1 MTRSLATSE
10 LISLA
15 SPTRGRSIA
24 GSIARVIDDVHLAVE
39 TLSESV
45 EAAGLRLP
53 WLIGSAGDTVEFADH
68 AERAGWALTAIT
80 LIEALSTGDPPSV
93 ARALTWFEGDAGDH
107 AFDDHQASAAL
118 AGVVSSPDAAALFP
132 YYLDTFGRTSRL
144 DVLRDAGLSGK
155 RQERKEVGSFY
166 TPADLAFFM
175 TDAIAGERGAP
186 GASLFEAAWYDPA
199 CGSGIFLHAA
209 LRVAIDR
216 GVADPVGYAVSRL
229 FGTDIAPQAC
239 DFSAFVLLHALA
251 PHLNGAPVELW
262 SSLRAHIL
270 ARDALPLALDRRGG
284 RAALAELFPLGE
296 APLRL
301 ICNPPYAVA
310 GIGARVDS
318 AATRSLYLPF
328 VEMSWRF
335 AGGSRDASAVVVPLA
350 LATNTGA
357 DHRRCRTAM
366 SRSGG
371 DWTLLFFDRQPHAL
385 FGEEAKTRAAVAIR
399 RPRAGLACI
408 RTSGLLKWTSR
419 QRHEI
424 FSEGRAVP
432 IGAAPIGRLI
442 PKLGSAKEADLYA
455 KLVEYRL
462 HSADR
467 PRIEKA
473 APDEI
478 VGTALSNDV
487 FVGGTAYNFLNI
499 FRNYPDN
506 LSWRGELST
515 SGIHK
520 LRLADTNA
528 AAVASALLASRV
540 AFWLW
545 HVECD
550 GFHVPT
556 WFIAELPLLDLAFS
570 DAERAALASL
580 GERLWDG
587 LQRDIL
593 VSNNRGRLTFAFRPS
608 QVAELRREVDA
619 QILTHI
625 GAGPGGAASLDDFE
639 FRVVSIDGSSRAAR
653 STPSASIQSR

>member
-1 MTRSLATSE
+1 MSSALATNE
-10 LISLA
+10 LIALA

-24 GSIARVIDDVHLAVE
+24 GAVARVIEDVHLAVAAV
-39 TLSESV
+39 SESV
-45 EAAGLRLP
+45 EAAGVRLP
-53 WLIGSAGDTVEFADH
+53 WLVRFPGDVVAIADPI
-68 AERAGWALTAIT
+68 ERAGWALTAIT
-80 LIEALSTGDPPSV
+80 LIRALSTGDEPSV
-93 ARALTWFEGDAGDH
+93 ARALAWFEGGEREDV
-107 AFDDHQASAAL
+107 FDDVEANAAL
-118 AGVVSSPDAAALFP
+118 ARVVRSPDAAALFP

-144 DVLRDAGLSGK
+144 DVLRDSGLSGK
-155 RQERKEVGSFY
+155 RQARKEVGSFY

-175 TDAIAGERGAP
+175 AEAIAGARGAP
-186 GASLFEAAWYDPA
+186 SASPFEAAWYDPA

-209 LRVAIDR
+209 LRLAIDR
-216 GVADPVGYAVSRL
+216 GVADPVGYAASRL

-239 DFSAFVLLHALA
+239 DFSAFVLLHALV
-251 PHLNGAPVELW
+251 PYLNGAPVELW
-262 SSLRAHIL
+262 TALRSHIV

-284 RAALAELFPLGE
+284 RAALEALFPLSE

-301 ICNPPYAVA
+301 ICNPPYTVA
-310 GIGARVDS
+310 GSGARVDS
-318 AATRSLYLPF
+318 AVTRSLYLPF

-335 AGGSRDASAVVVPLA
+335 AGGPRDASVVVVPLA

-366 SRSGG
+366 ARSGG

-385 FGEEAKTRAAVAIR
+385 FGEDAKTRAAVAIR
-399 RPRAGLACI
+399 RPLAGPPCI

-419 QRHEI
+419 QRQEI
-424 FSEGRAVP
+424 FSEARAVP

-442 PKLGSAKEADLYA
+442 PKLGGSAEVDLYA

-462 HSADR
+462 RRADR

-487 FVGGTAYNFLNI
+487 FVGGTAYNFLNV
-499 FRNYPDN
+499 FRNYPDH

-520 LRLADTNA
+520 LHFADA
-528 AAVASALLASRV
+528 ASAAVATALLTSRI

-556 WFIAELPLLDLAFS
+556 WFITELPLLDLAFS
-570 DAERAALASL
+570 DAERATLSSL
-580 GERLWDG
+580 GAQLWEG
-587 LQRDIL
+587 LQLDIL

-608 QVAELRREVDA
+608 RIAELRRDVDA
-619 QILTHI
+619 LILAHI
-625 GAGPGGAASLDDFE
+625 GADPDAATSLDEFE
-639 FRVVSIDGSSRAAR
+639 FRVVSIDGSNRAAR
-653 STPSASIQSR
+653 STPSASLQYR